1 MRQNTPNFNFS
12 LYSMFTALSMR
23 CMEKP
28 WLQPRTTLPVQFKQ
42 GQHVG
47 QPGAV
52 LEGWGGGTPL
62 SRQVVGKLLY
72 PSQRNMNWIGREN
85 L

>member
-1 MRQNTPNFNFS
+1 
-12 LYSMFTALSMR
+12 MR

-52 LEGWGGGTPL
+52 LEGWGGDTPQSSG
-62 SRQVVGKLLY
+62 SRQIIVSQSAKHELDRKGKSIIL
-72 PSQRNMNWIGREN
+72 E
-85 L
+85 